1 MVTRGHRMVFTVPGV
16 PQPKGSTRSFVS
28 TDAGGGLSTV
38 TISANAKNK
47 AWQQNVGLTALA
59 AGARLRPMTH
69 GPVFIWIAF
78 YFQNPKR
85 AAAPHVVKPDLDKLT
100 RSVLDAL
107 TGVCYKDDA
116 QVNFLEVTK
125 GYTEGQPHADIT
137 VET

>member
-1 MVTRGHRMVFTVPGV
+1 MARNRLAFTVAGI
-16 PQPKGSTRSFVS
+16 PQPKGSTRAFA
-28 TDAGGGLSTV
+28 TTNDAGRPSTV

-47 AWQQNVGLTALA
+47 AWQRDVGFSALA
-59 AGARLRPMTH
+59 AGARLRPLAK

-78 YFQNPKR
+78 YFQEPKGLT
-85 AAAPHVVKPDLDKLT
+85 AAPHLVKPDLDKLT

-125 GYTEGQPHADIT
+125 GYTEGQPRADIT